1 LGAVLARKWLRSAR
15 MWSTV
20 AGLIV
25 FLDIAWHFPQSL
37 ANYRIRQ
44 LVVEFAVEI
53 FLALTCAGMVA
64 ALATT
69 LWLIAGG
76 LRARQTRA
84 HKLFDALETTLVVL
98 SILGVIAIANVRW
111 LGFIGIVIPSW
122 IKISLVAAVFVLACI
137 FLAQELR
144 SSGTLEKTSRRLE
157 APSRR
162 FFLALWLGSLGVAL
176 WGGVRWRRLY
186 GISANPKDRAAGE
199 TRPNFILITFD
210 ALSAEDMSLY
220 GYRHHTTPNMDRLA
234 ARSIVFD
241 RYYSAATFTS
251 SAVTS
256 ILTGKNVFRHGWY
269 QALSGRIPNEKQ
281 QESLGTV
288 LKANGYTTAAIVAN
302 IAAHPMHLGLED
314 GFDVLPSPALP
325 KIPGSDFA
333 YHLTNTGI
341 GRTVEEAISS
351 RLISWAGNT
360 DLLPGPVTPYA
371 PDVAFAQAESCFS
384 KVKEPNLLWV
394 HLVPPHF
401 PYNAPA
407 PFSGRF
413 LPGPAYRNV
422 DMYAGTALSPIQG
435 DYDPR
440 LQSEMDKIRLRYD
453 EYIAYVDNEFGAFH
467 ARLEQLISGTDTVTI
482 VSADHGENFNHGFWG
497 HGGTTLWNSSMHI
510 PLIINLPGGKAA
522 GTKVSGVAGE
532 VDLLPTVLDLAG
544 IAVPSWAEGRTLRR
558 MWEGGEA
565 ENRTHIAINVL
576 GGLDQ
581 PIERGAV
588 AIVSWPDKY
597 ILDIESG
604 RGNLFDLANDP
615 EETHDLSDERPGRA
629 SELRRVANE
638 NLSQARR
645 NERI

>member
-1 LGAVLARKWLRSAR
+1 

-25 FLDIAWHFPQSL
+25 FLAIAWDLPQSL

-53 FLALTCAGMVA
+53 FLALTCAAMVA
-64 ALATT
+64 ALTT
-69 LWLIAGG
+69 ALWIIAGG
-76 LRARQTRA
+76 LRAR
-84 HKLFDALETTLVVL
+84 KLVDALETALVLFSV
-98 SILGVIAIANVRW
+98 LGVISVANVRW
-111 LGFIGIVIPSW
+111 LELLGIVIPGW
-122 IKISLVAAVFVLACI
+122 FKISLVATVLLLVCV
-137 FLAQELR
+137 FLAKEFR
-144 SSGTLEKTSRRLE
+144 SPGTLERTSRRLA

-162 FFLALWLGSLGVAL
+162 SFLALWLLSAGTAL

-186 GISANPKDRAAGE
+186 GISANPKDHAGAE
-199 TRPNFILITFD
+199 ARPNFILITFD
-210 ALSAEDMSLY
+210 SLSADDMSLY
-220 GYRHHTTPNMDRLA
+220 GYRHETTPNMDRLA

-281 QESLGTV
+281 HESLGTI
-288 LKANGYTTAAIVAN
+288 LKANGYTTAAVVAN

-325 KIPGSDFA
+325 KMPGSDFA
-333 YHLTNTGI
+333 YHLTKTGI
-341 GRTVEEAISS
+341 GRTVEEAVGG
-351 RLISWAGNT
+351 RLMSWASSTG
-360 DLLPGPVTPYA
+360 LVPPPVTPDA
-371 PDVAFAQAESCFS
+371 PDVAFAQAELFLS
-384 KVKEPNLLWV
+384 KVKGPSFLWV

-401 PYNAPA
+401 PYDAPA

-413 LPGPAYRNV
+413 LPGPEYRKV
-422 DMYAGTALSPIQG
+422 DVYAGTVLSAIPG

-440 LQSEMDKIRLRYD
+440 LQSEIDKIRMRYD
-453 EYIAYVDNEFGAFH
+453 EYIAYVDHEFGAFH
-467 ARLEQLISGTDTVTI
+467 ARLEQLMSGNTVMM

-522 GTKVSGVAGE
+522 GIRVSGVAGE
-532 VDLLPTVLDLAG
+532 VDVLPTVLDLAG

-558 MWEGGEA
+558 MWEGGET
-565 ENRTHIAINVL
+565 ENRTHIAINVM
-576 GGLDQ
+576 GGL
-581 PIERGAV
+581 ERAIQRGGI

-615 EETHDLSDERPGRA
+615 EETHDLSDEHPDRA
-629 SELRRVANE
+629 SELRRVTIE
-638 NLSQARR
+638 HLSRARR
-645 NERI
+645 NEPI